1 MSAQSPSGNPA
12 GARTDSRR
20 YIVTGAA
27 SGIGKA
33 TKELLESQGHR
44 VVGVDLH
51 GSDIDA
57 DLSTDAGRELL
68 PSAVT
73 AAIGDTVDGVIAV
86 AGVALPTSLTVK
98 VNYFGAVATLEQLR
112 PLLAGSDAPRAV
124 VVASFSALQD
134 NDGELLDLLRQN
146 DEDAAVSR
154 ADALADGAGGHLIY
168 ASTKRAIAEWV
179 RGSAVSPSWAGAGI
193 ALNAVGPGVI
203 LTPMTEELLR
213 TPEGREG
220 LMAAVPMPLGG
231 PAPASVIA
239 ESLAWLTDSTNTH
252 ITGQVLFVDG
262 GADATIRGPRVFG

>member
-1 MSAQSPSGNPA
+1 MVTCSPRAHDSIATVSAAVVAAA
-12 GARTDSRR
+12 GAAGDDAEFGRLDAKNTNRLSCAVRP
-20 YIVTGAA
+20 AA
-27 SGIGKA
+27 S
-33 TKELLESQGHR
+33 H
-44 VVGVDLH
+44 VPH
-51 GSDIDA
+51 
-57 DLSTDAGRELL
+57 
-68 PSAVT
+68 
-73 AAIGDTVDGVIAV
+73 TVDGVIAV

-112 PLLAGSDAPRAV
+112 PLLAGSHAPRAV

-179 RGSAVSPSWAGAGI
+179 RGCAVSPSWAGAGI